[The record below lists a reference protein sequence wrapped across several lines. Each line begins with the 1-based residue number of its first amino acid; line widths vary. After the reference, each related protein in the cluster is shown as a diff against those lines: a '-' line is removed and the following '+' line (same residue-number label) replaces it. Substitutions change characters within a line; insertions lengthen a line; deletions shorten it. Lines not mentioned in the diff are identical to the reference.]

1 MFFLPYVIPS
11 RMGRCGV
18 LFGLSALAVASLAAR
33 PANTFDE
40 AYNRLRQGR
49 TYTAQASGV
58 VRMSNRTADGL
69 EHHFT
74 LNVPEDY
81 DPARKYQV
89 RIQLHGGIGG
99 RQDNRPV
106 GTGTICALAGDD
118 QIYIIPYA
126 WNRAPWWRA
135 DQFLNLRAIVDA
147 PNRVN

>member
-11 RMGRCGV
+11 RMGRCGF

-33 PANTFDE
+33 PVNTFDE

-74 LNVPEDY
+74 LNVPEGY

-89 RIQLHGGIGG
+89 RIHLHGGIGG
-99 RQDNRPV
+99 RRDNRP
-106 GTGTICALAGDD
+106 GGARTIGALTGHEHV
-118 QIYIIPYA
+118 YIIPYA
-126 WNRAPWWRA
+126 LNGAPPWR
-135 DQFLNLRAIVDA
+135 DD
-147 PNRVN
+147 PMPDP

>member
-58 VRMSNRTADGL
+58 FSMSNRTADRL
-69 EHHFT
+69 ERHFT
-74 LNVPEDY
+74 LNVPEGY
-81 DPARKYQV
+81 DPAHKHQV
-89 RIQLHGGIGG
+89 RIHLHGGIHD
-99 RQDNRPV
+99 RHDNLPVWTRP
-106 GTGTICALAGDD
+106 TGVHPVHHL
-118 QIYIIPYA
+118 
-126 WNRAPWWRA
+126 
-135 DQFLNLRAIVDA
+135 LS
-147 PNRVN
+147 